1 MSVYALSLML
11 HVLGVVVWVG
21 GMFFAYVCLRPAVG
35 ELSPQ
40 QRLPLW
46 EAALSRFLTWVGVA
60 IVVILLSGGQMMMMG
75 QGGLHARWPV
85 HAMAGIGVVMML
97 VYGHIRF
104 ALFPRLQRAVQAQS
118 WPDGARAV
126 NGVRRLVAL
135 NLALGVIV
143 IGLASSL
150 RG

>member
-1 MSVYALSLML
+1 MNVYALSLFL
-11 HVLGVVVWVG
+11 HLVSVAVWIG
-21 GMFFAYVCLRPAVG
+21 GMFFALACLRPASS

-46 EAALSRFLTWVGVA
+46 EAALSRFFTWVGVA
-60 IVVILLSGGQMMMMG
+60 IVMILLSGGHMMLAM
-75 QGGLHARWPV
+75 GGLHARWPV

-97 VYGHIRF
+97 VFGHIRF

-118 WPDGARAV
+118 WPDGAAAV
-126 NGVRRLVAL
+126 NGIRRLVIL
-135 NLALGVIV
+135 NLALGVVV

>member
-1 MSVYALSLML
+1 MNVYALSLFL
-11 HVLGVVVWVG
+11 HLVSVAVWIG
-21 GMFFAYVCLRPAVG
+21 GMFFALACLRPASS

-46 EAALSRFLTWVGVA
+46 EAALSRFFTWVGVA
-60 IVVILLSGGQMMMMG
+60 IVLILLSGGQMMLAMG
-75 QGGLHARWPV
+75 GAHARWPV

-97 VYGHIRF
+97 VFGHIRF

-118 WPDGARAV
+118 WPDGAAAV
-126 NGVRRLVAL
+126 NGIRRLVIL
-135 NLALGVIV
+135 NLILGVVV
-143 IGLASSL
+143 IGLAASL